1 MAHRG
6 VLLLDEL
13 PEFHR
18 PVLEALRQPLEDG
31 FVAISRV
38 GGMAVFPA
46 RFVLVGTMNVSP
58 KPLNRA
64 VVGDFLPRSYTG
76 WHS

>member
-1 MAHRG
+1 M
-6 VLLLDEL
+6 LLLDEL
-13 PEFHR
+13 PEFNR

-31 FVAISRV
+31 FVAISGV
-38 GGMAVFPA
+38 SGMAVFPG

-64 VVGDFLPRSYTG
+64 GPREFLPRSSTG
-76 WHS
+76 QSS